1 MSSQSEDSMGSIEFD
16 GGELIER
23 FAADCELR
31 GLTSESI
38 RGYKGNLRIVSK
50 FLNRNGLTLVDLSR
64 QSLKSVLTYLTAERG
79 VTPQTVGDY
88 FSALSSLY
96 KYLIWEELAEANPIL
111 PFRERYLS
119 QYKNFRGNATSERKL
134 IKVSEMATL
143 INSVLD
149 PRGKAIITLLA
160 KTGVRRGE
168 LIDIDLEDVDWG
180 NQRIKLKPKAKR
192 SNRIVFFDDETA
204 IILRRWL
211 RARENYNVNP
221 GCGALFVGEHG
232 GRLGR
237 NGVYYSV
244 VKHAERVGLHDPVS
258 DRVEDHFSPHCC
270 RHWFTTYLR
279 RNGMSREFIKELRG
293 DTRGEAI
300 DIYDHI
306 DADELRKAYL
316 VAIPRLGII

>member
-1 MSSQSEDSMGSIEFD
+1 MSSQSEETMDSTGFD

-23 FAADCELR
+23 FTADCELR

-50 FLNRNGLTLVDLSR
+50 FLNRNGLTLLDLNR
-64 QSLKSVLTYLTAERG
+64 QSLKTVLNYLTAERG

-96 KYLIWEELAEANPIL
+96 KYLIWEKLAEANPIL

-119 QYKNFRGNATSERKL
+119 QYKNSRGNTTSERKL

-168 LIDIDLEDVDWG
+168 LVDVDIDDVDWE

-192 SNRIVFFDDETA
+192 SNRIVFFDEETA

-211 RARENYNVNP
+211 RARENYKVNP
-221 GCGALFVGEHG
+221 GCGALFVGEYG

-244 VKHAERVGLHDPVS
+244 VKHAERVGLHDS
-258 DRVEDHFSPHCC
+258 SSSRLEDHFSPHCC
-270 RHWFTTYLR
+270 RHWFTTHLR

-293 DTRGEAI
+293 DSRGEAI

-306 DADELRKAYL
+306 DTDELRKAYL
-316 VAIPRLGII
+316 AAIPRLGII